1 LFLAYTNGYVGDGKC
16 SCRKINMKQKTFYDS
31 TPFEYGYSSKQEI
44 IENMNPLLKGLM
56 EKNAGKV
63 FYDIGC
69 GCGRNLVYASK
80 YASKVIGVDLSVK
93 SLSFAKEF
101 VQSENLELVEGN
113 NLAIPLKNETADI
126 VVSDGVCHHTGDTI
140 GAFKECVRVLKPSG
154 KLYLA
159 VYKKYRYYPIVYHVV
174 GGLFRLM
181 NKIKLGKMI
190 VENIFVNFH
199 YLLYKIFKEQKLF
212 LVETRNIFFDY
223 FITPIAT
230 FQSKK
235 DVSAWCEDNNCNI
248 VDYARTSGNCHV
260 FIINKNE

>member
-1 LFLAYTNGYVGDGKC
+1 
-16 SCRKINMKQKTFYDS
+16 MKQKTFYDN

-44 IENMNPLLKGLM
+44 IANMNPLLKGLM

-80 YASKVIGVDLSVK
+80 YASKVVGVDLSAK
-93 SLSFAKEF
+93 SLSFAKDF
-101 VQSENLELVEGN
+101 VQSENLELIEGN

-181 NKIKLGKMI
+181 NKVKLGKMI

-199 YLLYKIFKEQKLF
+199 HLMYKIFKKQKLF

-235 DVSAWCEDNNCNI
+235 EVSMWCKNNNCNI
-248 VDYARTSGNCHV
+248 GDYARTSGNCHV